1 MVALKVVE
9 RHRVGV
15 DRFYGLDFS
24 LVYDPTTGCLSR
36 RDGLPMLPGQP
47 WASLS
52 SNDELLSN
60 VQRDHKVSSLERLKS
75 SMYIVRIFCVAN
87 ANANTLY
94 VHQSIIY

>member
-1 MVALKVVE
+1 
-9 RHRVGV
+9 
-15 DRFYGLDFS
+15 
-24 LVYDPTTGCLSR
+24 
-36 RDGLPMLPGQP
+36 MLPGQP